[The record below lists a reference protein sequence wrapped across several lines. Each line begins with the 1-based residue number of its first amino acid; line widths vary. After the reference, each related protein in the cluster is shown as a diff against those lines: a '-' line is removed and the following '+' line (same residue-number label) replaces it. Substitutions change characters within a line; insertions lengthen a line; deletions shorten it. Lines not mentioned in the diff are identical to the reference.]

1 MALTRVAGCGRWA
14 PLLILQYVIEVRA
27 LQARLHEAVDEST
40 NQIGG
45 YCEGKRGGWRRH
57 GVRPR
62 PVRQCAEVAQ
72 IVNRLPRLVNP
83 AIQGVEQPNLGKTPL
98 RAIYRWLSGQLRVQT
113 LAS

>member
-14 PLLILQYVIEVRA
+14 RLLILQYVIEGRA

-40 NQIGG
+40 NQIGR

-62 PVRQCAEVAQ
+62 PDRQWLQRWRELSIDCHASSIEDMFPLRYPTQRHPGASTVTF
-72 IVNRLPRLVNP
+72 
-83 AIQGVEQPNLGKTPL
+83 QGVDFP
-98 RAIYRWLSGQLRVQT
+98 
-113 LAS
+113 